1 MPQVRKLTASDLS
14 IIEDH
19 MLRMTEE
26 DRRLR
31 FGWPRKDEQVRE
43 HVRAISFLDTMLFG
57 VVRDGVLVGMAEL
70 RWLQPGKGKM
80 WPDTA
85 ELAVSVDRD
94 RRADGIGTALLKRC
108 VTAARNCG
116 IEHIYIMCLLENRAM
131 RALAKKFLTTA
142 QIEDGEFFADVKLP
156 PPDGLSL
163 LEQAVQEGGGFL
175 DAVFDVMRA
184 PRADPQP
191 PKDAKPAPVAA

>member
-1 MPQVRKLTASDLS
+1 MPQIRKLTAHDLPLV
-14 IIEDH
+14 EDH
-19 MLRMTEE
+19 LLRMGEE

-31 FGWPRKDEQVRE
+31 FCWPRNDDQVRAYVQE
-43 HVRAISFLDTMLFG
+43 ISFLDTMLFG
-57 VVRDGVLVGMAEL
+57 VIQNGVLHGMAEL
-70 RWLQPGKGKM
+70 RWLKPGKGKM

-94 RRADGIGTALLKRC
+94 RRADGLGSALLKRC

-142 QIEDGEFFADVKLP
+142 QIEEGEFFADVQLP

-175 DAVFDVMRA
+175 DAVFDVMAA
-184 PRADPQP
+184 PRTVP
-191 PKDAKPAPVAA
+191 PTVRKSEAA